1 VGVGGLMFNEIKY
14 DHKEQQG
21 VRLNMNKGQE
31 EQQHCLKKKKKTTTK
46 IEDEKEEREGSKNC

>member
-31 EQQHCLKKKKKTTTK
+31 EQQHCFKKKKTTI
-46 IEDEKEEREGSKNC
+46 IEDEQEERDGSNNC